1 MDYEY
6 VLDTFLELPR
16 KAQIILLKYKNF
28 EILDD
33 FYLMSYENQSP
44 IEQIYLIALMTL
56 QEVVNFK
63 FCIETQYLI
72 ECENKKYYGDF
83 AICHYECLH
92 DDLKE
97 DFRLVIECD
106 GYEFHQKTKEQVEKD
121 NKREYDIKMQGFEI
135 LRFSG
140 KEIYND
146 AMGCALKTLKYIA
159 KRNELKIGKDFER

>member
-6 VLDTFLELPR
+6 ILDTFLELPR
-16 KAQIILLKYKNF
+16 KAQIIILKYKNY

-56 QEVVNFK
+56 QEIVGFNFV
-63 FCIETQYLI
+63 IESQYPI
-72 ECENKKYYGDF
+72 ECENKKYYSDF
-83 AICHYECLH
+83 AICHYECFH

-97 DFRLVIECD
+97 DFRLIIECD

-121 NKREYDIKMQGFEI
+121 NNREYDIKMQGFEI

-159 KRNELKIGKDFER
+159 KKNELKLEEKNER